1 MTASAPHSMLPSL
14 TAGEK
19 LHSEAVTALIRSRIE
34 AAGGWLS
41 FADFMELALYAP
53 GWGYYSAGS
62 VKLGAGGDF
71 VTAPEI
77 SDLFS
82 RCVARQCAD
91 VLSATGGDILE
102 LGAGTGRMA
111 ACVLQSLAEIGVLP
125 ERYAIL
131 EVSGDL
137 SERQRARLA
146 SLPKELQERVV
157 WLDQLPAAG
166 AMRGVVLAN
175 EVLDALPVQRFVVRD
190 GVARELGVGLVDA
203 GLNSA
208 ESAAFGFAQGA
219 GGGGPGPGA
228 AVGSAQGAGGG
239 GPGPGVAVGSAQGA
253 GDGGPGLA
261 DGFGWE
267 LSAEGT
273 VDIDVGGL
281 PDGYISEICT
291 RVDPWIAGV
300 GQCLSRGALLL
311 FDYGLPHA
319 HYYHPQRVDGTLRCY
334 FKQRAHNNPFINIG
348 VQDITAWVDFT
359 RVADAALAAGLD
371 VSGFVTQAAFL
382 LGNGIEAMTLEVE
395 DVATRA
401 RLAGEARRLLMPG
414 EMGESFKVMAL
425 CRDLDVPLRGFA
437 LQDLRRSL

>member
-1 MTASAPHSMLPSL
+1 MLPTL
-14 TAGEK
+14 TAEEK

-34 AAGGWLS
+34 AAGGWIS
-41 FADFMELALYAP
+41 FADFMETALYAP
-53 GWGYYSAGS
+53 GLGYYSAGS
-62 VKLGAGGDF
+62 VKLGASGDF

-91 VLSATGGDILE
+91 VLAATGGDILE

-137 SERQRARLA
+137 AERQRARLA

-157 WLDQLPAAG
+157 WLDSLPTAP
-166 AMRGVVLAN
+166 MRGVILAN

-190 GVARELGVGLVDA
+190 GVARELGVGLMDA
-203 GLNSA
+203 MRDSG
-208 ESAAFGFAQGA
+208 ESAVFGSQESLAIPGVGA
-219 GGGGPGPGA
+219 S
-228 AVGSAQGAGGG
+228 GSAAGRLGWR
-239 GPGPGVAVGSAQGA
+239 GSAAEVG
-253 GDGGPGLA
+253 GDR
-261 DGFGWE
+261 FGWLE
-267 LSAEGT
+267 SSGEV
-273 VDIDVGGL
+273 VDVDVAGL
-281 PDGYISEICT
+281 PDGYLSEVCT

-300 GQCLSRGALLL
+300 GQCLARGALLL
-311 FDYGLPHA
+311 FDYGLPRA

-334 FKQRAHNNPFINIG
+334 FKQRAHDNPFINIG

-359 RVADAALAAGLD
+359 RVADAALADGLD
-371 VSGFVTQAAFL
+371 VAGFVTQAAFL

-395 DVATRA
+395 DVAARA

-425 CRDLDVPLRGFA
+425 CRDIDVTLRGFA

>member
-1 MTASAPHSMLPSL
+1 VDWLTSSAIMNASAPHSMLPSL
-14 TAGEK
+14 TADEQ
-19 LHSEAVTALIRSRIE
+19 LHSEAVAALIRSRIE

-41 FADFMELALYAP
+41 FADFMEMALYAP
-53 GWGYYSAGS
+53 GLGYYSAGS

-91 VLSATGGDILE
+91 VLAATGGDILE

-111 ACVLQSLAEIGVLP
+111 ACVLQSLAQMGVLP

-137 SERQRARLA
+137 ADRQRARLA
-146 SLPKELQERVV
+146 GLPSQLRERVV
-157 WLDQLPAAG
+157 WLDRLPAAG
-166 AMRGVVLAN
+166 TMRGVILAN
-175 EVLDALPVQRFVVRD
+175 EVLDALPVQRFVVRG
-190 GVARELGVGLVDA
+190 GVARELGVGLIDGVL
-203 GLNSA
+203 GWQESPA
-208 ESAAFGFAQGA
+208 EVAELA
-219 GGGGPGPGA
+219 
-228 AVGSAQGAGGG
+228 
-239 GPGPGVAVGSAQGA
+239 GVADAAGA
-253 GDGGPGLA
+253 GDVGGA
-261 DGFGWE
+261 
-267 LSAEGT
+267 A
-273 VDIDVGGL
+273 DVGDVASRLATQGRELVAAVSVAGL
-281 PDGYISEICT
+281 PDGYVSEVCT

-300 GQCLSRGALLL
+300 GQCLAQGALFL
-311 FDYGLPHA
+311 FDYGLPRA

-334 FKQRAHNNPFINIG
+334 FKQRAHGNPFINIG

-359 RVADAALAAGLD
+359 RVADAAFAAGLEI
-371 VSGFVTQAAFL
+371 SGFVTQAAFL
-382 LGNGIEAMTLEVE
+382 LGNGIEAMTMEVD

-401 RLAGEARRLLMPG
+401 RVAGEARRLLMPG